1 MNKIEA
7 DLLAFGKEFISI
19 DEAINAI
26 ANYTKSSIS
35 DMAKWLIMKKIHKV
49 NVGIQSYCLDLDEF
63 ELSTE
68 EPYYEGYYQIDLILC
83 DYRENGCFL
92 AELDQLSPDDCHEY
106 GWIRSEFDSFIKKHL
121 PDWTPE
127 PKKEPPKQ
135 QVNNQIPHTTADQ
148 LAFIF
153 DTTRPEH
160 APDLAMAIR
169 LWLELY
175 GGEKPTTKSHSA
187 ASDHFFRRNPLAEN
201 AKNRIKEVC
210 SPQSIWKA
218 SRKDAYQQAIDDFT
232 AQQQNKK

>member
-106 GWIRSEFDSFIKKHL
+106 GWIRSDFDSFLRKHL
-121 PDWTPE
+121 EDGTPE
-127 PKKEPPKQ
+127 TQEERPKQ
-135 QVNNQIPHTTADQ
+135 QIAEPNTA
-148 LAFIF
+148 IN
-153 DTTRPEH
+153 DTTS
-160 APDLAMAIR
+160 LATIGA
-169 LWLELY
+169 LLELLKKHHPKKTQTEWINEIVEMKEANFPHAR
-175 GGEKPTTKSHSA
+175 GLSESQLQKIFPI
-187 ASDHFFRRNPLAEN
+187 
-201 AKNRIKEVC
+201 AKKAFNNIKN
-210 SPQSIWKA
+210 Q
-218 SRKDAYQQAIDDFT
+218 
-232 AQQQNKK
+232 